1 MLRIARSG
9 GGMRQGRLADI
20 GTAPANRW
28 GPSSLI
34 RWTLPGEGAH
44 ARIRGVEAGADAA
57 VARFDGAVLNALRET
72 ETQTLYR
79 AGNSPYLTARW
90 RRTR

>member
-1 MLRIARSG
+1 M
-9 GGMRQGRLADI
+9 
-20 GTAPANRW
+20 
-28 GPSSLI
+28 I

-72 ETQTLYR
+72 ETQTLHR
-79 AGNSPYLTARW
+79 ADNSP
-90 RRTR
+90 